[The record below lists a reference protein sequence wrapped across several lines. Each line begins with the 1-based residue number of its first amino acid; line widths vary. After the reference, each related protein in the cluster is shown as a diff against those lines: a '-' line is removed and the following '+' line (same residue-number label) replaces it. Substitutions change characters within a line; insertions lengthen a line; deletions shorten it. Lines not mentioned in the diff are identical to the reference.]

1 MFTINQ
7 IIAHFI
13 GDFLLQN
20 HWMTANKTKRWIPA
34 IIHSFFYTLPFIPLC
49 TQNPFTLFIIMSTH
63 AIEDRYYLIKHFIA
77 WKNRIGNCQKIGLLK
92 FNDIDEDTGAVEGT
106 PDWIAKPMLWIQDNV
121 LHLLINGLAIY
132 FIG

>member
-1 MFTINQ
+1 
-7 IIAHFI
+7 
-13 GDFLLQN
+13 
-20 HWMTANKTKRWIPA
+20 
-34 IIHSFFYTLPFIPLC
+34 
-49 TQNPFTLFIIMSTH
+49 MSTH